1 MEGVTLMTLNRT
13 DLSVGERIRDRRKLL
28 GKSQR
33 VVAGLAG
40 IDHGTLGRWERGETP
55 GDNRIII
62 ANIARALSCSS
73 DYLTGVAVPGGRHG
87 AETAAAAHATIRS
100 LITADLEFPTDLV
113 QLQPVEALTAA
124 VDEAIVLRQA
134 CDYAALTR
142 QLPELINHL
151 YAATGGPDR
160 QPALRM
166 LVRVAEAASFAVR
179 YTGQPAGANIAAD
192 RARQAALLTEDP
204 VLIAF
209 GEWARAHAAL
219 GCGLN
224 ARAAQIAERGVRDLT
239 AAPAAPGRE
248 EMLGMLYLTTAF
260 GLVGDGRTADAVAP
274 LTEATMLAQHTGETS
289 TFALMFGPTNV
300 DLWRFAIKVDA
311 GDPIDAMDIAGHTN
325 ALLIPSASR
334 QATFYVDQ
342 GRCLG
347 LLGDV
352 DRAVR
357 AIETAERIAKQRV
370 HGDPLVVETVRGL
383 LERARRRAVGE
394 RLRGLVERVGVT
406 A

>member
-1 MEGVTLMTLNRT
+1 MTMST
-13 DLSVGERIRDRRKLL
+13 SDLSTGERIRDRRNML
-28 GKSQR
+28 GKSLR

-40 IDHGTLGRWERGETP
+40 IDHSTLARIERGVSPAT
-55 GDNRIII
+55 NRFML
-62 ANIARALSCSS
+62 ADIARALSCPV
-73 DYLTGVAVPGGRHG
+73 DYLTGVAVPGGRDG
-87 AETAAAAHATIRS
+87 AETTAATHATIHS
-100 LITADLEFPTDLV
+100 LITADLDFPTELV
-113 QLQPVEALTAA
+113 QLEPIGALGVA
-124 VDEAIVLRQA
+124 VDQAIVLRQA

-142 QLPELINHL
+142 QLPDLINHL

-160 QPALRM
+160 EQALRM

-179 YTGQPAGANIAAD
+179 YTGQPAGADIAAG

-224 ARAAQIAERGVRDLT
+224 ARAAMIAERAVRDLDVID
-239 AAPAAPGRE
+239 PAPGRE

-260 GLVGDGRTADAVAP
+260 GMVGDGRAGDAVSP
-274 LTEATMLAQHTGETS
+274 LAEASILARRTGETD

-300 DLWRFAIKVDA
+300 DLWKFAIEVDA
-311 GDPIDAMDIAGHTN
+311 GDPITAMEIAGRTN
-325 ALLIPSASR
+325 AMLIPSASR
-334 QATFYVDQ
+334 QAVFYIDQ

-347 LLGDV
+347 MLRDV

-370 HGDPLVVETVRGL
+370 HGDPLVAETVRDL
-383 LERARRRAVGE
+383 LDHARRRAVGE
-394 RLRGLVERVGVT
+394 RLRGLVERVGV
-406 A
+406 AA